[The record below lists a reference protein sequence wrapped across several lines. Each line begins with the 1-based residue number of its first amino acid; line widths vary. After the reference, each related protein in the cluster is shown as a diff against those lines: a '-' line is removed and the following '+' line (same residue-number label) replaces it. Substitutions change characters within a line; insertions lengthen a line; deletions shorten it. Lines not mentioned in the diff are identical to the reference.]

1 MSKGKAASRSWAD
14 LPHEVIRIVAQ
25 DVVANHHP
33 WTPRSWLH
41 PGTDGQRQVWLMLMH
56 ADLMFSLQMVCR
68 QWEAALSNSS
78 FWWNAI
84 RLIDPAHRHPVLA
97 GRNNSQRSAII
108 CPFSV
113 YQEIINTSCV
123 PCRLNGWFDPQ
134 AGIAESKR
142 MEQTQWRGWVS
153 CCHIHRPEMFCGLC
167 LKDAIPRSPLS
178 RADLQVD
185 PFGRW
190 IAPGLATNDD
200 DRTWHN
206 SATTCRSCRRE
217 ELQGRFGRLGPTINT
232 QAQYD
237 LTCRV
242 LFHQF
247 VEQGRGDVRSVIANI
262 EERLWLLENTRH
274 DDYLHSHKS
283 AVYFNRQ
290 ATGAYPTG
298 HRPDLRAEEYDVTAL
313 SPRNRE
319 ALRSTALQDWS
330 RGRIIDGCW
339 ISPLDMFQMGYPE
352 LVACVEQAIAEG
364 YGARHPFS
372 GDEEHELGF
381 RFPQKEQLHYR
392 IPGGRLYNEIQL
404 AFEFV
409 FRAIL
414 MPALQNCLR
423 RLMAEADANSIDICQ
438 SVLRISIADLI
449 GPQFLQAR
457 EMWFAEYDWTS
468 RYPRAP
474 SSASPSEDGSPKME
488 STASVSSDSRHS
500 GSDASNERP
509 SPATTMR
516 TTPSP
521 SPEPKNRELDAMDS
535 PEPEPIIGSD
545 DTVDLSCTVVPS
557 QGSSRLS
564 TGSPRSIFHG
574 PRTPPPRLL
583 DCVPR
588 IPSSVDHLGQGA
600 AQRLHEL
607 WRETIAPLFECTCG
621 ICSRSTETSPSD
633 AEFDLEQVDL
643 LRQAMELAEFERAR
657 DRQNAAVQSDDE
669 FEDEEDYDDDYDEDD
684 EDEWAPYD
692 GEVELWSATEP
703 VSHPTV
709 PSPVLQGAEM
719 TVRDA
724 RLPRMVEIIP
734 VPQPPILTSA
744 EVKSDPIVGGRRSR
758 DPEDVGGPG
767 PEIVA
772 SEADIG
778 HGRKRLKSQ

>member
-1 MSKGKAASRSWAD
+1 VSCSEIASNKFRLQHASTTSHGMSKGKAASRSWAD
-14 LPHEVIRIVAQ
+14 LPHEVIRCVC
-25 DVVANHHP
+25 
-33 WTPRSWLH
+33 PRRFAW
-41 PGTDGQRQVWLMLMH
+41 G
-56 ADLMFSLQMVCR
+56 
-68 QWEAALSNSS
+68 SNSHTCFFCS
-78 FWWNAI
+78 RLLPESWPRMLLQIIIRGHLAHGSILEPMASVKCGSCSCTPILCSAFRWCVVNGKLPVSQTCSSFYTCPRVLTAPLVSNSTFWWDAI
-84 RLIDPAHRHPVLA
+84 RIIDPAHRHPVLA

-242 LFHQF
+242 LFHHF

-339 ISPLDMFQMGYPE
+339 ISPQDMFQMGYPE
-352 LVACVEQAIAEG
+352 LVACLEQAIAEG

-372 GDEEHELGF
+372 GGEEHELGF

-404 AFEFV
+404 AFEFF

-423 RLMAEADANSIDICQ
+423 RCVMTLYSIYAFFDRPM
-438 SVLRISIADLI
+438 VLD
-449 GPQFLQAR
+449 
-457 EMWFAEYDWTS
+457 
-468 RYPRAP
+468 
-474 SSASPSEDGSPKME
+474 
-488 STASVSSDSRHS
+488 
-500 GSDASNERP
+500 
-509 SPATTMR
+509 
-516 TTPSP
+516 
-521 SPEPKNRELDAMDS
+521 
-535 PEPEPIIGSD
+535 
-545 DTVDLSCTVVPS
+545 
-557 QGSSRLS
+557 
-564 TGSPRSIFHG
+564 
-574 PRTPPPRLL
+574 
-583 DCVPR
+583 
-588 IPSSVDHLGQGA
+588 
-600 AQRLHEL
+600 
-607 WRETIAPLFECTCG
+607 
-621 ICSRSTETSPSD
+621 
-633 AEFDLEQVDL
+633 
-643 LRQAMELAEFERAR
+643 
-657 DRQNAAVQSDDE
+657 
-669 FEDEEDYDDDYDEDD
+669 
-684 EDEWAPYD
+684 
-692 GEVELWSATEP
+692 
-703 VSHPTV
+703 
-709 PSPVLQGAEM
+709 
-719 TVRDA
+719 
-724 RLPRMVEIIP
+724 
-734 VPQPPILTSA
+734 
-744 EVKSDPIVGGRRSR
+744 
-758 DPEDVGGPG
+758 
-767 PEIVA
+767 
-772 SEADIG
+772 
-778 HGRKRLKSQ
+778 